1 MRLGWEQNWTEN
13 GVRMGARMDWN
24 GVRMGARMDWV
35 WGQDGSK
42 AGIVVTTY
50 NVPAEYG
57 VSASYPQLGCH

>member
-1 MRLGWEQNWTEN
+1 MGSGWKQEWT
-13 GVRMGARMDWN
+13 GY

-35 WGQDGSK
+35 WGQAGSK
-42 AGIVVTTY
+42 AGVVVTTY